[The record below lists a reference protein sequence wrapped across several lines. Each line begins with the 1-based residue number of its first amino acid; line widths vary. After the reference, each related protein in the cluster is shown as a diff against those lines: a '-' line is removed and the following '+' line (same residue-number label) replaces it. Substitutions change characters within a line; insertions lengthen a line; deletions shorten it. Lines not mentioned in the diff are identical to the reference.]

1 MTTTAQLRALFR
13 FVREERRIYAFGL
26 VFVVIGIFTAL
37 AYPQAIR
44 LIIDDGVQHRD
55 AHRINQLGLV
65 MLVLLIAETVAT
77 CLRDYWFNV
86 GAERVTARV
95 RQAAFDA
102 LLRQDISFFD
112 AQDAGALTTR
122 LSASMAGLQRSLG
135 EEFADAMR
143 VGLWAVGGT
152 ALLFY
157 TSPALTLL
165 VLLALP
171 PMVIA
176 SSVLGG
182 RVKKHASHMQEAYAA
197 AGIAADEAIGGI
209 RTVRAFSQEHTESA
223 RYAGRMAAA
232 IRAARQKIR
241 VSALLTALAF
251 MVGEGSALLALWAGG
266 HLIVRGQLTSGA
278 LISFILYAFLVAR
291 GFRSASSFWSESMRS
306 LGATTWIFGLLARQ
320 PQMPI
325 AGGARP
331 ARTAGHVTFERVHFS
346 FPTRPDTEALSGID
360 LTIEPGEVV
369 AFVGRSGAGKS
380 SLLLLLLRFYDPDQG
395 RVLLDGTDLR
405 ELDPSWLRGQLG
417 IVLQDPVLFSRTIA
431 ENIRYGRGEA
441 DDLALRRAASIA
453 HAHEFITRLPAEYD
467 TPIGDRGVQLS
478 GGQRQRLAIA
488 RAILRR
494 PPILVLDEA
503 TSALDAESES
513 LVQEALRATA
523 HNHYRPTTLIVAH
536 RLSTV
541 VNVDKVAVI
550 DQGRILA
557 AGRHEHLLRTCEF
570 YRQLIETQLV
580 GSEEVR
586 S

>member
-1 MTTTAQLRALFR
+1 
-13 FVREERRIYAFGL
+13 
-26 VFVVIGIFTAL
+26 
-37 AYPQAIR
+37 
-44 LIIDDGVQHRD
+44 
-55 AHRINQLGLV
+55 
-65 MLVLLIAETVAT
+65 MLVLLIAEGIST

-102 LLRQDISFFD
+102 LLREDISFFD
-112 AQDAGALTTR
+112 AHDAGAITTR
-122 LSASMAGLQRSLG
+122 LSSSIAGLQRSLG
-135 EEFADAMR
+135 EELADAMR

-157 TSPALTLL
+157 TSPSLTLL

-182 RVKKHASHMQEAYAA
+182 RVKTHASQMHEAYAA
-197 AGIAADEAIGGI
+197 AGTAADEAIGGI
-209 RTVRAFSQEHTESA
+209 RTVRAFSQERAESA
-223 RYAGRMAAA
+223 RYAGRMAEAVGVA
-232 IRAARQKIR
+232 RRKIRA
-241 VSALLTALAF
+241 SALLTALAF
-251 MVGEGSALLALWAGG
+251 IVGEGSALLALWAGG

-291 GFRSASSFWSESMRS
+291 GFRSASSFWAEAMRS
-306 LGATTWIFGLLARQ
+306 LGASTWILELIARQ
-320 PQMPI
+320 PQMPS

-331 ARTAGHVTFERVHFS
+331 SHVTGQVTFERVHFS
-346 FPTRPDTEALSGID
+346 FPTRPGTEALSGID
-360 LTIEPGEVV
+360 LVIAPGEVV

-380 SLLLLLLRFYDPDQG
+380 TLLLLLLRFYDPDRG

-405 ELDPSWLRGQLG
+405 ELDPSWLRRQLG
-417 IVLQDPVLFSRTIA
+417 VVLQEPVLFSRTIA
-431 ENIRYGRGEA
+431 ENIRYGRAEV
-441 DDLALRRAASIA
+441 DDRELRAAAATA
-453 HAHEFITRLPAEYD
+453 HAHEFIARFPNDYD

-488 RAILRR
+488 RAVLSR

-513 LVQEALRATA
+513 LVQEALRATV
-523 HNHYRPTTLIVAH
+523 HSDYRPTTLIVAH

-541 VNVDKVAVI
+541 VNVDRVVVL
-550 DQGRILA
+550 DEGRILA
-557 AGRHEHLLRTCEF
+557 AGRHELLLRTCDF

-580 GSEEVR
+580 GV
-586 S
+586 